1 MTEKQIGRGQKKI
14 KQLRSTLAYEKR
26 RFGFYDDGRG
36 LRYVVIRECLKINDY
51 KAGLNFLKWFN
62 KNFPDDIGYPVFLFE
77 CTIVLFMNGKIKEAE
92 EMALRVFYGNTY
104 LIEKFLN
111 GHAKDDMGKI
121 ELSNWE
127 SVEIL
132 EDFKYSANDKNL
144 VDFSVWL
151 KTLFGS
157 EEFKKKTET
166 YLSIL
171 KRLMTEN
178 DSEMR
183 DLLKGWLSQLKSN
196 LVADK
201 ELESDSLI
209 LGQHED

>member
-1 MTEKQIGRGQKKI
+1 MTEKQIARVQKKI
-14 KQLRSTLAYEKR
+14 KSLRAALAYEKT
-26 RFGFYDDGRG
+26 RFGLYDDGRG
-36 LRYVVIRECLKINDY
+36 LRYIVIGECLKINDY

-92 EMALRVFYGNTY
+92 EMALKTFYGNTY
-104 LIEKFLN
+104 LFEMYIN
-111 GHAKDDMGKI
+111 GRVEDDM
-121 ELSNWE
+121 ERMEWSNWE

-132 EDFKYSANDKNL
+132 ESFKYSANDTNF
-144 VDFSVWL
+144 VDFSIWL

-166 YLSIL
+166 YLGIL

-183 DLLKGWLSQLKSN
+183 DLLKGWLSQLRNNQIGIGMKP
-196 LVADK
+196 
-201 ELESDSLI
+201 
-209 LGQHED
+209 

>member
-1 MTEKQIGRGQKKI
+1 MTEKQIARVQKKI
-14 KQLRSTLAYEKR
+14 KNLRAALAYEKTR
-26 RFGFYDDGRG
+26 VGFYDDGRG
-36 LRYVVIRECLKINDY
+36 LRYMVIRECLKINDY

-132 EDFKYSANDKNL
+132 DDFKYSSKNEEL
-144 VDFSVWL
+144 QDFSAWL
-151 KTLFGS
+151 ETLISSAGYK
-157 EEFKKKTET
+157 EKMET
-166 YLSIL
+166 YLRIL
-171 KRLMTEN
+171 KRLMTEE

-183 DLLKGWLSQLKSN
+183 ELLKGWLSQLRNNRIELSN
-196 LVADK
+196 K
-201 ELESDSLI
+201 T
-209 LGQHED
+209 